1 MTLITILKN
10 KSINLKREE
19 INMKKQYVIARYF
32 RGWHVETMC
41 EPTTKKD
48 ADKRCAK
55 FQKEASPLTEYK
67 VIKIATTRKKVTL
80 I

>member
-1 MTLITILKN
+1 MELSCSLSQKYN
-10 KSINLKREE
+10 KSY
-19 INMKKQYVIARYF
+19 MKKQYVIARYF

-41 EPTTKKD
+41 QPTTKRD

-55 FQKEASPLTEYK
+55 LQKEASPLTEYK
-67 VIKIATTRKKVTL
+67 VLKIATTNKKVTY